1 MKLDPEQ
8 LKAIEHTGSQKTS
21 SILRC
26 ERVTFFKTHT
36 IPTILLIKFSI
47 VNNF

>member
-26 ERVTFFKTHT
+26 ERVHSLKHIQFQLSC
-36 IPTILLIKFSI
+36 LLNSQ
-47 VNNF
+47 